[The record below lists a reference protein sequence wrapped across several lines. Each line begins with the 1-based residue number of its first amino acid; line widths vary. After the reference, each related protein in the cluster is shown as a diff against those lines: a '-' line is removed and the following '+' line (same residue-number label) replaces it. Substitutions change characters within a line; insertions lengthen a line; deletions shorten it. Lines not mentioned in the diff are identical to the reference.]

1 MKIFDPSRGSKTSG
15 ETKHSVLSTSVMT
28 CRLSLTESEVILELL
43 LADPDGLVRGD
54 VLLISVGQSDSPPL
68 P

>member
-1 MKIFDPSRGSKTSG
+1 MKLGR
-15 ETKHSVLSTSVMT
+15 VR
-28 CRLSLTESEVILELL
+28 RLMLIIHEWKAILTESEVILELL